1 MKVRVTVTETKVIER
16 TYEVDGVNT
25 LEAAAKCAQRCA
37 TRKFQPN
44 TYLYREVPQS
54 PTYDVVKYEVVS

>member
-37 TRKFQPN
+37 TRRFQPN